1 MARDISKLKDKL
13 HAVKGLDSS
22 SAYNAED
29 EEEKKKKQAA
39 QLKSQAQ
46 ANAVKQALEKT
57 RSGNAAP
64 KYTTY
69 EAPLKQTTEVQTRSS
84 REAMPGKEKERAT
97 SGKSVTQSR
106 KDQTTSLLANIGEAL
121 KANRSAGSDLQR
133 QVSDLRG
140 LTAGAANTAAKTGG
154 WANEAAATGNE
165 LMQRWYESAGRQL
178 TGAAASAQ
186 QRVNEM
192 LSPASRQR
200 EVENENAFSRLLDY
214 WTPRTDSTYRK
225 QLTDE
230 EKAQGSAQN
239 AQIIAEL
246 EAKAAAGTADSTEL
260 YLLEVYKGIQ
270 KQYDAGEITE
280 RAQTG
285 TEVEEAEA
293 SRLAAQHGYLQSRD
307 NVNYLG
313 RESERRIHEI
323 FGRQT
328 VPVVLDRMKQAGAS
342 VEDYEAEREALY
354 QDYMNAGGLKTVF
367 KKDYDLLNYTP
378 EQYAAYR
385 WTEENEPEKLD
396 NLKEYLDISANA
408 QISKDAQEYW
418 SDPNRADG
426 MNNIFGNTVLGIT
439 GRLSGLINTADIALQ
454 SLAVAGGMR
463 NRVDY
468 NRTGWGVQGGE
479 DAVSAQAEKLA
490 ELGSLGDR
498 FDGLKDTWLGDLN
511 LGDLYRNGVDS
522 AVSILNGAMFG
533 AWTGAATSAQ
543 VYSGAFADAKERGAS
558 DKQVG
563 LFAAFSSAAEGAG
576 EQLSFGVFQKLIVS
590 RGLDKKIGGKILLG
604 LFQTA
609 EEGGQELVTE
619 ELNILADKFI
629 MQELSQEEQ
638 QAQAYMAQG
647 YDPDT
652 AREIA
657 AEETNQRLIDAALCG
672 IIGGAMRSGGA
683 YAAQGISNAAGSVQ
697 TAIDDRARG
706 RQIQEMGNAQ
716 QMAQLM
722 SEVTGETVAPETNK
736 RKLGKQQREFVENA
750 PGYIEKAD
758 EATRDIVAGKVYDV
772 ANASVEALD
781 GTSQAAKEKAGKRSA
796 AMKTS
801 DTGAS
806 VDGESVTVQGFVKTA
821 EKGSDAK
828 LNIKKADG
836 TLAEADIADVTFDS
850 KTADVYSYAAD
861 MATADLANNFR
872 KSILPE
878 QMGKIE
884 RVVTA
889 YNNAYDMAKAGFK
902 TQSIA
907 ESSLLKDENGKNMLT
922 KAQFDSVID
931 LAKKARKS
939 EQIATIAKAAERAKA
954 NMGNAW
960 KGGKATF
967 DDSVVVDALDDTQKA
982 QIDMASVFTG
992 SMGVNVEF
1000 FESKADETGR
1010 FTRENGSY
1018 NRRTNTIYIDVN
1030 AGRYYKG
1037 DSPSKTALLRTLS
1050 HEVTHAVQRNSP
1062 EIYAEL
1068 RDTVTDILGDA
1079 KGVTIENLI
1088 DRKMAA
1094 DSSLTTRD
1102 AAMDELV
1109 ADACERMIEDSD
1121 AAQRLAEAHPEAAK
1135 TIFQKVGELLT
1146 KLKEAIKAAF
1156 KGRQLSTEAQLVMK
1170 DVERYQKMVDLWAR
1184 GVMDT
1189 AEVSGREMGKPT
1201 DSEEMGVEVEEATS
1215 GEVVGLHNEPAQP
1228 AETHIDNR
1236 TWENVGERSVKAF
1249 MNEYRGVRA
1258 YMYPAL
1264 QILRSDVRDSTR
1276 GERLMIRDEEGY
1288 AQSMTGQQRETTD
1301 QIAELKDRGYTWEQL
1316 SETLDMLEN
1325 ELRASGEENALPDTA
1340 IVKRIELA
1348 LDDMLTNG
1356 YDSLGGGMG
1365 VQYAPDAEYIRYK
1378 AELPGAKEYAA
1389 SQYEQAD
1396 GRQFVDD
1403 VQFQA
1408 RGTIERVRDLMAIH
1422 NITEEKLAAAMKLGG
1437 FPMPSIAIAKT
1448 SIGHQNFGPI
1458 SLVFGR
1464 ESIDPKVNRK
1474 NKVYSADAWTPTF
1487 PRIEYEANEKVER
1500 RIKDKLS
1507 GLKTRIDTY
1516 FANDLQRLLYDADD
1530 QLNRYGGEEGVINN
1544 AFDNYGLK
1552 AAYLEDTG
1560 RHAEVVTRAE
1570 ERARKVSDVQ
1580 AEIYTAIAELVGLD
1594 GLRSRSLGEIRNQ
1607 YGAELEEIYPGS
1619 TKSAI
1624 RMARI
1629 LSNVADYFENRNA
1642 APEVVT
1648 VTDAEET
1655 RKAIDEAINA
1665 EAYGQWVR
1673 TLYAG
1678 IEGASGVYNGKEPY
1692 TASGNRRSFA
1702 STHYPVSVENIAKA
1716 MYDAYGGKMKNVS
1729 AHYNAKT
1736 MRAVTA
1742 KSFRSVDE
1750 MHKYESRMRARTQ
1763 EEADALTNDLNSR
1776 LNALVSRIQNEHNA
1790 GREVSLYDQMAQA
1803 DQIGAVLQEI
1813 AVKKFDAASIRNG
1826 LAAYGYQVSE
1836 QMAAE
1841 LSTVIQEI
1849 AEMPVNIF
1857 EAKPERAVY
1866 FDEVKYAI
1874 VPDNMSS
1881 EVRSQLEQ
1889 LVPDVREYTEGDEVR
1904 RLELLNERADLQFQA
1919 REYNDG
1925 IEMSKQDLALFYQK
1939 WGEIK
1944 AGSKAAFQRT
1954 SDGYYI
1960 FAINDKLVYTKG
1972 SYEMPR
1978 IDYVVEIAMEDE
1990 TDIDSIRHLV
2000 FATERGEI
2008 YYEQARSILE
2018 DLFGKENVRGF
2029 DTVIHRTDARQNR
2042 RGKGTASREVYR
2054 GIEEKEVDSQNQT
2067 REEAIS
2073 TRFVLANML
2082 EADAT
2087 NSEEAAWLRGYK
2099 GQLNELEMVLDAIE
2113 GNRQTVRELMFE
2125 EKTLSDGKRKLVMRK
2140 RTPDE
2145 TERLKK
2151 AQNRIKIL
2159 QEQVARMD
2167 EGLLNLENADVIR
2180 SLVRREEQKIRDREA
2195 EKRREG
2201 IAKVQENQRN
2211 AAIRK
2216 NIQRRAKRIDRMLRQ
2231 PTDKE
2236 HIPEGLKGAMLEMM
2250 EIFVGDGPAF
2260 GGSKAD
2266 VTRAYRAQQ
2275 EYEAMRDNEDYSDLA
2290 GRYDE
2295 DTSERLKQLAK
2306 LMQEK
2311 DISKFN
2317 NAELTQLSMI
2327 IEHFEHLIRDQN
2339 DAFAQSRRKI
2349 TEGYAEQIWQ
2359 QTMTMKGRKE
2369 NAINA
2374 NALVKAL
2381 KHMGHA
2387 NVIPP
2392 YFFKHMGGAM
2402 GKLGNDL
2409 LKAEGRYGVNMNK
2422 AVARLAEIRDEYEHD
2437 KWATKKGDILK
2448 IETEIGD
2455 RLELTREQALGIWA
2469 SAKRERLNTVQR
2481 ATHLRDG
2488 GVILEKTARKLG
2500 IKGQEI
2506 NVTPTKIS
2514 QRDIQQ
2520 IDKWLTDQQK
2530 QYADAM
2536 VGYIS
2541 RDMAALGNETSME
2554 LAGYKKFGE
2563 GYYYP
2568 YKTSSDFRR
2577 TELGKVEDALIKNM
2591 GFTKSVTRGAKTP
2604 VVITDF
2610 SATVADHVNAM
2621 IMYNA
2626 FAAAQDQLM
2635 RVYDFKLDD
2644 SNSVKNLLRNAF
2656 GDEIPAYIEQL
2667 MRDLYG
2673 GVSPDRDA
2681 GLVNRL
2687 VSAHK
2692 KQAVLGSLS
2701 VVVQQPTAL
2710 IRAMSQINPKYFVGQ
2725 RAKGGFNEAMDYAG
2739 TAVIKDIGGFD
2750 SGVGRGATD
2759 WLNGSPKD
2767 WRNHAIKSGLD
2778 TVSDWAG
2785 LGAEYADKLA
2795 WMTIWKAVKREQA
2808 AKYKMDINSPELKE
2822 IAGERFDEVI
2832 RLTQVYDSVL
2842 TRSQLMRN
2850 KNVFWK
2856 GATSFMSEPT
2866 VTWNMM
2872 YDAAIEAFK
2881 NKKAFK
2887 GGGIVASVLV
2897 SVILTNLAKA
2907 TVTAAR
2913 DDDDEEATYLERYVK
2928 NAVEGLINDFVPFN
2942 YMPIVRDIYSK
2953 LQGYEVER
2961 ADMGIIN
2968 DILAAGEVI
2977 LRDEK
2982 APIDKVKSLVQLV
2995 SIMTGLPGKN
3005 IWREVEAAFNTAGAV
3020 PQSEARPGWLENAL
3034 RTGIV
3039 DATPIGKWFKLTD
3052 SKANNAD
3059 RMYEAI
3065 RDGDYTEAADLREHL
3080 KIYNGAKDDKAVD
3093 SLLRTRIKDG
3103 FTAGEIGAD
3112 EAIEML
3118 TGYAGMSDIKARD
3131 TVAEWK
3137 YTTETGEPY
3146 SKLKEQFLEGEITD
3160 DEAIAAMQEFG
3171 SAYEADA
3178 ERSIAEWQYE
3188 KDTGRAWSD
3197 MKYDYISGEMTSEE
3211 VIAAQKKYVDAFEWD
3226 VKAQILKWDYERDKG
3241 RPYNEMKAAYI
3252 EGDITAKEAIADR
3265 VKYGG
3270 MNKEDAELDI
3280 SKWNFEIDY
3289 GYPYDD
3295 MKDYY
3300 RLGRISKDKAIAAR
3314 VKYGKQEQDEAYFAV
3329 TGWEYE
3335 QSEGKEWHGKFT
3347 KVHDAI
3353 DAGND
3358 SALTKA
3364 IKEVYDHSVYE
3375 DGKKAASALTS
3386 NITSTYKPLY
3396 IEASEAERAQLEE
3409 NLLEA
3414 YRYAY
3419 ELAGEKYYGDSK
3431 KLKAIRK
3438 WLEEDE

>member
-29 EEEKKKKQAA
+29 EDEKQKKQAA

-106 KDQTTSLLANIGEAL
+106 KDQTTSILHNIGEAL
-121 KANRSAGSDLQR
+121 KASRAQNMDAQRTYSDLSGLAAGAKNAAVESKGWAAEAAEYGNNALKSWYQSAEK
-133 QVSDLRG
+133 Q
-140 LTAGAANTAAKTGG
+140 LTATAANA
-154 WANEAAATGNE
+154 
-165 LMQRWYESAGRQL
+165 QRRI
-178 TGAAASAQ
+178 T
-186 QRVNEM
+186 EM
-192 LSPASRQR
+192 LSPASVQQ
-200 EVENENAFSRLLDY
+200 EVENENTYARLLDY
-214 WTPRTDSTYRK
+214 WTDKAWGTGERQATEEEITTGAGKNESFIADLEKK
-225 QLTDE
+225 Q
-230 EKAQGSAQN
+230 
-239 AQIIAEL
+239 
-246 EAKAAAGTADSTEL
+246 AAGTITSAEERVLQSLYKAREAYDSGDVS
-260 YLLEVYKGIQ
+260 VYDNDI
-270 KQYDAGEITE
+270 DE
-280 RAQTG
+280 AQQA
-285 TEVEEAEA
+285 VLD
-293 SRLAAQHGYLQSRD
+293 SQQGYLQSRT
-307 NVNYLG
+307 NVDFLAG
-313 RESERRIHEI
+313 KAQQKMQEI
-323 FGRQT
+323 SDRQI
-328 VPVVLDRMKQAGAS
+328 VPVVLDRMQQAGAS

-354 QDYMNAGGLKTVF
+354 QDYMDAGSLKTVF

-385 WTEENEPEKLD
+385 WTEENEPENLD
-396 NLKEYLDISANA
+396 YLKEYLDISANA
-408 QISKDAQEYW
+408 RISQGAQEYW
-418 SDPNRADG
+418 SDPDRADG
-426 MNNIFGNTVLGIT
+426 MNNIFGNTVLGII

-454 SLAVAGGMR
+454 SLAVAGGAR
-463 NRVDY
+463 NRIDY
-468 NRTGWGVQGGE
+468 NRTGWGVQAGE
-479 DAVSAQAEKLA
+479 GAVSAQAEKLA
-490 ELGSLGDR
+490 ELGNLGDAIP
-498 FDGLKDTWLGDLN
+498 GLKDTWLGELN

-533 AWTGAATSAQ
+533 AWTGAATTAQ

-558 DKQVG
+558 DKQAG

-576 EQLSFGVFQKLIVS
+576 EQVSFGVFQKLIVG
-590 RGLDKKIGGKILLG
+590 RGMDKKAGGKILLG
-604 LFQTA
+604 LIQKA
-609 EEGGQELVTE
+609 EEGGQEFVTE
-619 ELNILADKFI
+619 ELNILADRFI

-657 AEETNQRLIDAALCG
+657 KEENNERLMDAALSG
-672 IIGGAMRSGGA
+672 FIGGAMRSGGA

-706 RQIQEMGNAQ
+706 RQIQKMGNAQ

-722 SEVTGETVAPETNK
+722 SEVTGETVTPETSK

-750 PGYIEKAD
+750 SGYIDKAD
-758 EATRDIVAGKVYDV
+758 EATRDIVRGKVYDV
-772 ANASVEALD
+772 ANASTEALD
-781 GTSQAAKEKAGKRSA
+781 GTSQAAKEKAGKRLA

-806 VDGESVTVQGFVKTA
+806 VGGENVTVQGFVKTA

-861 MATADLANNFR
+861 MATADLANNFHM
-872 KSILPE
+872 SILPE

-931 LAKKARKS
+931 LANKARKS

-982 QIDMASVFTG
+982 QIDVASVFTG
-992 SMGVNVEF
+992 SMGVNVVF
-1000 FESKADETGR
+1000 FESKADESGR

-1018 NRRTNTIYIDVN
+1018 NRKTNTIYVDVN

-1079 KGVTIENLI
+1079 KGVTIEDLI

-1135 TIFQKVGELLT
+1135 TIFQKVGELL
-1146 KLKEAIKAAF
+1146 KKIGDAIKAAF

-1170 DVERYQKMVDLWAR
+1170 DVERYQAVVDLWTK
-1184 GVMDT
+1184 GVMQT

-1215 GEVVGLHNEPAQP
+1215 GEAVGLYNEPAQP

-1365 VQYAPDAEYIRYK
+1365 VQYAPDAEYIKYK
-1378 AELPGAKEYAA
+1378 ASLPGAAEYDVAA
-1389 SQYEQAD
+1389 MEQAE

-1408 RGTIERVRDLMAIH
+1408 RSFSEQIDELAEGVFPRNDHLYVMQTPDVLVGVGLKKLPMLMTQRH
-1422 NITEEKLAAAMKLGG
+1422 
-1437 FPMPSIAIAKT
+1437 AKT
-1448 SIGHQNFGPI
+1448 VMKTNGN
-1458 SLVFGR
+1458 
-1464 ESIDPKVNRK
+1464 DRK
-1474 NKVYSADAWTPTF
+1474 
-1487 PRIEYEANEKVER
+1487 ANYHGLTKNG
-1500 RIKDKLS
+1500 IKQLP
-1507 GLKTRIDTY
+1507 
-1516 FANDLQRLLYDADD
+1516 QRLSEPAMIIQATDYS
-1530 QLNRYGGEEGVINN
+1530 NRVIVLTDMQNGSGETVI
-1544 AFDNYGLK
+1544 AP
-1552 AAYLEDTG
+1552 
-1560 RHAEVVTRAE
+1560 
-1570 ERARKVSDVQ
+1570 
-1580 AEIYTAIAELVGLD
+1580 IMLD
-1594 GLRSRSLGEIRNQ
+1594 GR
-1607 YGAELEEIYPGS
+1607 
-1619 TKSAI
+1619 
-1624 RMARI
+1624 
-1629 LSNVADYFENRNA
+1629 
-1642 APEVVT
+1642 
-1648 VTDAEET
+1648 
-1655 RKAIDEAINA
+1655 
-1665 EAYGQWVR
+1665 
-1673 TLYAG
+1673 
-1678 IEGASGVYNGKEPY
+1678 
-1692 TASGNRRSFA
+1692 GNW
-1702 STHYPVSVENIAKA
+1702 
-1716 MYDAYGGKMKNVS
+1716 
-1729 AHYNAKT
+1729 
-1736 MRAVTA
+1736 
-1742 KSFRSVDE
+1742 
-1750 MHKYESRMRARTQ
+1750 
-1763 EEADALTNDLNSR
+1763 
-1776 LNALVSRIQNEHNA
+1776 
-1790 GREVSLYDQMAQA
+1790 
-1803 DQIGAVLQEI
+1803 
-1813 AVKKFDAASIRNG
+1813 
-1826 LAAYGYQVSE
+1826 
-1836 QMAAE
+1836 
-1841 LSTVIQEI
+1841 
-1849 AEMPVNIF
+1849 
-1857 EAKPERAVY
+1857 
-1866 FDEVKYAI
+1866 
-1874 VPDNMSS
+1874 
-1881 EVRSQLEQ
+1881 
-1889 LVPDVREYTEGDEVR
+1889 
-1904 RLELLNERADLQFQA
+1904 
-1919 REYNDG
+1919 
-1925 IEMSKQDLALFYQK
+1925 QD
-1939 WGEIK
+1939 
-1944 AGSKAAFQRT
+1944 
-1954 SDGYYI
+1954 
-1960 FAINDKLVYTKG
+1960 
-1972 SYEMPR
+1972 
-1978 IDYVVEIAMEDE
+1978 VEIDAN
-1990 TDIDSIRHLV
+1990 
-2000 FATERGEI
+2000 
-2008 YYEQARSILE
+2008 ILTTAY
-2018 DLFGKENVRGF
+2018 GKENIKSMIVDAIMDDRVLYTDKKRSDTLSQTVGVQFPKNLRSGGFIHSIRLNQQNVNPDIQKQTRDQLETPEFQRWFKDSKIVNEDGSPKLMYHGTPYGGFTVFKDWQYFTDNREYADVYHSPSASSIRGRYNDATNPMTYAVYLNVKKPF
-2029 DTVIHRTDARQNR
+2029 DTRDPKIRRIWKNEFYDHYSRTPLTDKGLPDWTDGIDLVEFIEDNEYDFDAIILDE
-2042 RGKGTASREVYR
+2042 GAVGGYGDDVKSR
-2054 GIEEKEVDSQNQT
+2054 GISVVVRNSNQIKSATNNIGTFDPDDPDIQHQT

-2087 NSEEAAWLRGYK
+2087 NSEEAAWLRGYR
-2099 GQLNELEMVLDAIE
+2099 GQLNELEMVLDAID

-2140 RTPDE
+2140 RTPEE

-2180 SLVRREEQKIRDREA
+2180 NLVEREAQKIRDREA

-2236 HIPEGLKGAMLEMM
+2236 HIPEGLKGAILDMM

-2266 VTRAYRAQQ
+2266 VIRAYRAQQ
-2275 EYEAMRDNEDYSDLA
+2275 EYEAMRGNEDYSDLA
-2290 GRYDE
+2290 SRYDE

-2306 LMQEK
+2306 LMNDK
-2311 DISKFN
+2311 DIAKFD
-2317 NAELTQLSMI
+2317 NADLTLLSTI

-2369 NAINA
+2369 NAITG

-2392 YFFKHMGGAM
+2392 YFFKHLDGAM

-2422 AVARLAEIRDEYEHD
+2422 AEARLAEIRDEYEHD
-2437 KWATKKGDILK
+2437 KWASKKGDILK

-2488 GVILEKTARKLG
+2488 GVILEKSARKLG

-2568 YKTSSDFRR
+2568 YKTSDDFRR
-2577 TELGKVEDALIKNM
+2577 TELGKVQDALIKNM

-2626 FAAAQDQLM
+2626 FAVAQDQLM

-2644 SNSVKNLLRNAF
+2644 STSVKNLLRNAF

-2681 GLVNRL
+2681 GLINWL

-2842 TRSQLMRN
+2842 TKSQLMRN

-2881 NKKAFK
+2881 NKKGFK
-2887 GGGIVASVLV
+2887 AGGIFASVLV

-2907 TVTAAR
+2907 AVTAAR
-2913 DDDDEEATYLERYVK
+2913 DDDDEEATYLERYAK
-2928 NAVEGLINDFVPFN
+2928 NAAEGLINDFVPFN
-2942 YMPIVRDIYSK
+2942 YMPIVRDVYAK
-2953 LQGYEVER
+2953 LEGFEVER
-2961 ADMGIIN
+2961 ADMVILN
-2968 DILAAGEVI
+2968 DIITAGVVM
-2977 LRDEK
+2977 LNDEK
-2982 APIDKVKSLVQLV
+2982 APIDKVKSLVELL
-2995 SIMTGLPGKN
+2995 SIVTGLPGKN
-3005 IWREVEAAFNTAGAV
+3005 IWRDVEAAFNTAGAV

-3034 RTGIV
+3034 RTGMV

-3052 SKANNAD
+3052 SKKNNAD
-3059 RMYEAI
+3059 RMYDAI
-3065 RDGDYTEAADLREHL
+3065 RGGDYTEAADLREHL
-3080 KIYNGAKDDKAVD
+3080 KVYNGAKDDKAVD

-3103 FTAGEIGAD
+3103 FTEGEIDAD

-3118 TGYAGMSDIKARD
+3118 TGYAGMKQEDASDK
-3131 TVAEWK
+3131 VLEWQ
-3137 YTTETGEPY
+3137 YAIDNDGSSYNDMRERY
-3146 SKLKEQFLEGEITD
+3146 LEGEISYD
-3160 DEAIAAMQEFG
+3160 DAVSDRVQYGGVENDKAKATVDKWEFERLYGYAYEDLREEHADGNVSSAEAMEIMQDYGGKDENEAYWEVTEWDYGDGWDGKGTLLNDAFAAGSDAQVRSRMQELAG
-3171 SAYEADA
+3171 HSDWQKPGNELASYVTDYYKPIYEAAPAAQKDALRQTILEYLKMAYEAV
-3178 ERSIAEWQYE
+3178 
-3188 KDTGRAWSD
+3188 
-3197 MKYDYISGEMTSEE
+3197 GEE
-3211 VIAAQKKYVDAFEWD
+3211 
-3226 VKAQILKWDYERDKG
+3226 
-3241 RPYNEMKAAYI
+3241 
-3252 EGDITAKEAIADR
+3252 
-3265 VKYGG
+3265 
-3270 MNKEDAELDI
+3270 
-3280 SKWNFEIDY
+3280 
-3289 GYPYDD
+3289 
-3295 MKDYY
+3295 
-3300 RLGRISKDKAIAAR
+3300 
-3314 VKYGKQEQDEAYFAV
+3314 
-3329 TGWEYE
+3329 
-3335 QSEGKEWHGKFT
+3335 
-3347 KVHDAI
+3347 
-3353 DAGND
+3353 
-3358 SALTKA
+3358 
-3364 IKEVYDHSVYE
+3364 
-3375 DGKKAASALTS
+3375 
-3386 NITSTYKPLY
+3386 
-3396 IEASEAERAQLEE
+3396 
-3409 NLLEA
+3409 
-3414 YRYAY
+3414 
-3419 ELAGEKYYGDSK
+3419 YYGDDYALRYRSWLK
-3431 KLKAIRK
+3431 K
-3438 WLEEDE
+3438 